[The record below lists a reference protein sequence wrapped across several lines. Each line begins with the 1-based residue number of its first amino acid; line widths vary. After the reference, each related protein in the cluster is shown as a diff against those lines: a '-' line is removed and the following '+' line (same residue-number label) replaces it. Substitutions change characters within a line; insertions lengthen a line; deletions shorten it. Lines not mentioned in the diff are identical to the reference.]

1 MKVAKLQ
8 GTPWHYEQRKRSCG
22 DKSTNC
28 IYNRNIC
35 SFTASY
41 YYHKKCVGKGICEDF
56 ESKGNPVKT
65 PKTKYQDSK
74 NNLNV
79 ERTEKMNNNNQSSNK
94 SETPNEKFKRLSK
107 SRINNIEQ
115 DIKKLSNLSN
125 KSNYS
130 YSQDEVKIMFDYL
143 QKVLDEA
150 KSQFAESS
158 KDGGFTWE

>member
-8 GTPWHYEQRKRSCG
+8 GTPWHYEQRKRSCD

-41 YYHKKCVGKGICEDF
+41 YYHKKCVGKGVCEDF
-56 ESKGNPVKT
+56 ESKGNSAKI
-65 PKTKYQDSK
+65 PKPHNHK
-74 NNLNV
+74 NNLNI
-79 ERTEKMNNNNQSSNK
+79 ERIEKMNNNNNQKTNK
-94 SETPNEKFKRLSK
+94 PETPNEKFKRLSK

-125 KSNYS
+125 RSNYS

-150 KSQFAESS
+150 KGQFAE
-158 KDGGFTWE
+158 KPTDNGFTWE